1 MKICAFE
8 VRGDERADFLNIQQ
22 ELGVELALYSESL
35 TMANVHLTNGYAGV
49 TTLGHSHVDAA
60 LAKALWENGVKAL
73 STRTIGTD
81 HYDLAAC
88 WEAGLRVCNAGYGPE
103 SVADHTIMFLLLLLR
118 NYKPA
123 LWRGQVND
131 FSLPGLIGRN
141 VRSMTVGV
149 IGTGRIGLMVMK
161 QLSGFGCKM
170 LCFDP
175 YRNPEAEKLGTYVSL
190 DEIWANCD
198 VITLHAPLT
207 PENRHMINRQT
218 IAKMK
223 KGVVLIN
230 CARGGLMDI
239 DAVVEGIEME
249 QIGRLGLD
257 VIEGEEGI
265 FHENRRLDILKNR
278 TMAYLRQ
285 FPNVVMTQHMAFYTQ
300 EAVASMVHDGVV
312 GVYELC
318 EKGQTRNEVKVAP

>member
-8 VRGDERADFLNIQQ
+8 VRGDERADFENIRQ
-22 ELGVELALYSESL
+22 ELGVEIDLHSEPL
-35 TMANVHLTNGYAGV
+35 TLDNVHLVAGCPGV
-49 TTLGHSHVDAA
+49 TVLGHSSVNAA
-60 LAKALWENGVKAL
+60 LAQALAAQGVKAL
-73 STRTIGTD
+73 STRTIGVD
-81 HYDLAAC
+81 HFDLAAC
-88 WEAGLRVCNAGYGPE
+88 REAGIRVCNAGYGPE
-103 SVADHTIMFLLLLLR
+103 SVADHTVMLLLLLLR

-141 VRSMTVGV
+141 VRSMTVGI
-149 IGTGRIGLMVMK
+149 IGTGRIGLQVMR

-170 LCFDP
+170 LCHDP
-175 YRNPEAEKLGTYVSL
+175 YQNPEATKLGTYVSL
-190 DEIWANCD
+190 EEIWAQCD

-207 PENRHMINRQT
+207 EDNRHMINRDT
-218 IAKMK
+218 IDKMK

-230 CARGGLMDI
+230 CARGPLMDI
-239 DAVVEGIEME
+239 EAVVEGIENE

-265 FHENRRLDILKNR
+265 FHENRRLEIIKNR

-300 EAVASMVHDGVV
+300 EAVASMVRDGVV

-318 EKGQTRNEVKVAP
+318 TNGQTRNEIK